1 MTMLRTPEERFAALS
16 DAPFA
21 PHYVTIADPAHG
33 PLRMHFVDEGPRDA
47 PIVFMLHGEPTWSY
61 LYRKVIKVLCDAGV
75 RAIAPDLIG
84 FGKSDK
90 LDQRDAY
97 SYAGHVAWAAE
108 FLRALALEPVT
119 LLCQDW
125 GGLIGLRL
133 LAEESDRFAG
143 AVITNTSLP
152 TGDRAMPDTFAAWQ
166 RQSQEMMPFD
176 AGAIVAQYCA
186 QPLAASARRA
196 YDAPFPS
203 ERHAAAARAF
213 PMLVPCRPDDPASAA
228 NRAAWERLAQFQRPV
243 LTVFGDSDPFS
254 SGLERV
260 FQKRIP
266 GAAGQAHRVL
276 QGVGHFIQE
285 DAGEELGRLCAAF
298 VKQQ

>member
-1 MTMLRTPEERFAALS
+1 MTILRTPEDRFAELS
-16 DAPFA
+16 DYPFA
-21 PHYVTIADPAHG
+21 PHYVTIADPTHG
-33 PLRMHFVDEGPRDA
+33 PLRMHYVDEGPRDA
-47 PIVFMLHGEPTWSY
+47 PVVFMLHGEPTWSY
-61 LYRKVIKVLCDAGV
+61 LYRKVIHVLCDAGL

-90 LDQRDAY
+90 VEERAAY
-97 SYAGHVAWAAE
+97 SYAGHVAWAAA
-108 FLRALALEPVT
+108 FLRALQLPPVT

-133 LAEESDRFAG
+133 LAEESDRFAR
-143 AVITNTSLP
+143 AVISNTSLP
-152 TGDRAMPDTFAAWQ
+152 TGDKPMPDTFAAWQ
-166 RQSQEMMPFD
+166 RQSQEMTPFD
-176 AGAIVAQYCA
+176 AGTIVAQFCVR
-186 QPLAASARRA
+186 PLAANARAA
-196 YDAPFPS
+196 YNAPFPG
-203 ERHAAAARAF
+203 ERYVSGAREF
-213 PMLVPCRPDDPASAA
+213 PVLVPCRPDDPASGA

-266 GAAGQAHRVL
+266 GAAGQPHRVL

-285 DAGEELGRLCAAF
+285 DAGDELGRSCAAF
-298 VKQQ
+298 VKQ